1 MANPLARVVM
11 NNIAQKSGMVNTRSQ
26 RTQASQSSHSAQNTG
41 LNNLDRRETQ
51 ILSDLI
57 NNKKSVTMGSS
68 SSYDKSTYGRSSN
81 VSNASKNTMKTLN
94 SLVSGSKEKSEAP
107 RTQYNDRNKECPVD
121 KSKPGLKSLC
131 SLDNIS
137 VGKSNSNS
145 ESKTINTNKKSTI
158 KALDLSD
165 LVKGTAKTEKREVN
179 TSKRQSGGMTTLGD
193 LANEKT
199 KNTQRQE
206 TKTNSKTDDKAITTN
221 NSFVKSKTVINN
233 LEAYVPKVTL
243 ESIGKKGSLF

>member
-11 NNIAQKSGMVNTRSQ
+11 NSIAQKSGMVNTRAQRMQESQ
-26 RTQASQSSHSAQNTG
+26 TSHRAQNTG
-41 LNNLDRRETQ
+41 LNNLDRKETQ

-57 NNKKSVTMGSS
+57 NNKKSVTTGSS

-81 VSNASKNTMKTLN
+81 VGNASQNTMKTLN
-94 SLVSGSKEKSEAP
+94 SLVSGAKQTAETQRTRDNDRSKEC
-107 RTQYNDRNKECPVD
+107 QVD
-121 KSKPGLKSLC
+121 KSKPSLKSLC

-137 VGKSNSNS
+137 VGKPSNSSDDRSTKRENVGTM
-145 ESKTINTNKKSTI
+145 KTLN
-158 KALDLSD
+158 LDD
-165 LVKGTAKTEKREVN
+165 LVKGSSKSEKREVK
-179 TSKRQSGGMTTLGD
+179 TSSKQSGGMTTLGD
-193 LANEKT
+193 LASEKT
-199 KNTQRQE
+199 KNSQSEDR
-206 TKTNSKTDDKAITTN
+206 KSDDKAITTN